1 MLGTDQQQATV
12 LTHALLSA
20 LAGALPTMDHRRAR
34 DMGITAE
41 QAHKISGLTTVDML
55 SLSMRA
61 SPFIRI
67 QVNTDLLDAAIAEI
81 HEEAGQRALV
91 LDFVKQDASRDM
103 MAELFDVDHRQH
115 AHIRRSLG
123 LSPNPGRPRE
133 CTPTESDDI
142 FALWE
147 KLDLARDPRTLLNIA
162 TSLSLPLRAVWAE
175 LAQCPGDYEPL
186 DPVRSRPLDQ
196 QRITRA
202 WEIRACSTSIAAIV
216 EIAREVDLP
225 VRTVRDVIAAER
237 DRSDAFADERDRSK
251 AFAA

>member
-1 MLGTDQQQATV
+1 MLGTDQQQANV

-67 QVNTDLLDAAIAEI
+67 QVDPVRLDAAIAEI
-81 HEEAGQRALV
+81 HEEANQRALV
-91 LDFVKQDASRDM
+91 LDFVKQDASRAM
-103 MAELFDVDHRQH
+103 MAELFDIDHRQY

-123 LSPNPGRPRE
+123 LAPNPGRPRE
-133 CTPTESDDI
+133 CTPSETDDI
-142 FALWE
+142 LALWE
-147 KLDLARDPRTLLNIA
+147 RLGLARDPRTLLDIA
-162 TSLSLPLRAVWAE
+162 TALSLPLREVWAE
-175 LAQCPGDYEPL
+175 LTQCTGDYELP
-186 DPVRSRPLDQ
+186 DPVRIRPLDQ

-202 WEIRACSTSIAAIV
+202 WEIRACSTSITTIA
-216 EIAREVDLP
+216 EIAHEVDLP
-225 VRTVRDVIAAER
+225 VRTVHDAIAAEC
-237 DRSDAFADERDRSK
+237 DRSK